1 MNYQRLITFGI
12 KRLREKQGMTQEQ
25 FSEKAGMSV
34 QGLSNLERNKY
45 QPTAETIDLICKNFG
60 IHPVDLLMDY
70 PEDMEK
76 GELLRQ
82 IDVILKTFPKEELQ
96 KIYKVLSALKDF

>member
-1 MNYQRLITFGI
+1 MKYQKLINNGI
-12 KRLREKQGMTQEQ
+12 KKLRTRLKLTQED
-25 FSEKAGMSV
+25 FSEKIGISV
-34 QGLSNLERNKY
+34 HGLSNLERNKY

-96 KIYKVLSALKDF
+96 KYTKFFLH